1 MTDTDKTRQKLVNS
15 MRKSK
20 DEASKKPVPKTAT
33 TKTSSPAKTRPQTKT
48 TTTTRAST
56 KSTRDSGAAA
66 KTVAAKAGS
75 ARVASDPYQGGRRV
89 WPD

>member
-20 DEASKKPVPKTAT
+20 DTAGKKPVPKTNT
-33 TKTSSPAKTRPQTKT
+33 TKASSPAKASPKKKKT
-48 TTTTRAST
+48 AAAMAST
-56 KSTRDSGAAA
+56 KSPQRSGAAA
-66 KTVAAKAGS
+66 KNVAATAGS
-75 ARVASDPYQGGRRV
+75 ARVASDSYQGSRRV